1 MNFTANNSA
10 TPTFWQASSA
20 AAVDRVKHAAQAA
33 SAEQFAPQANSQV
46 AGPRTPQQFDRLM
59 HEAQHK
65 SADQG
70 RQAAREL
77 VSSTLILPL
86 LKQMQNDPL
95 RSDLLRSGMA
105 EDAFAAKLHQNIAD
119 RLVQRLDQGFDQYQG
134 KELPTKQVG
143 FGLVDTIYRS
153 MKRQVG
159 GEDTAGKVD
168 RVG

>member
-1 MNFTANNSA
+1 MNFNVNNSA
-10 TPTFWQASSA
+10 SPNFWQTSSA
-20 AAVDRVKHAAQAA
+20 AAVDRVKQAA
-33 SAEQFAPQANSQV
+33 AHAQMQT

-59 HEAQHK
+59 HKVQPQSSDE
-65 SADQG
+65 G

-105 EDAFAAKLHQNIAD
+105 EDAFAAKLHQTMAD
-119 RLVQRLDQGFDQYQG
+119 RLVQRLDQGFEPYRG
-134 KELPTKQVG
+134 KKLPEKQVG

-153 MKRQVG
+153 MKRQAG
-159 GEDTAGKVD
+159 DGDAATGKVD
-168 RVG
+168 RIG